1 VNSFAALNLNSNV
14 EEGRATRT
22 PSWTLEA
29 LRENLFGPGSS
40 HRRGQDSVASSS
52 VGSQSGRSSVMPWN
66 GLGVAAGPPALAS
79 PRDANFQFSVA
90 PGATMGGAVTSPYAQ
105 WGHQQPA
112 SPGGYPAPSDGSNGD
127 TRMKTVIR
135 AFTPLLPDEL
145 VLRPGEELAVLQEFD
160 DGWCVVARE
169 GIGSNGAPTPPGL
182 DTDEPV
188 SATLP
193 AADGASTTGSS
204 GSGRSRR
211 RVLEMGT
218 CPAWVFEESPAPN
231 NAREYPRPMRNTSLS
246 VTVSM
251 KLPPVMSTT
260 SASVRDSPREPNVP
274 LHGPPHAFGG
284 DNHSPSRALPVR
296 EEVISWSNF

>member
-1 VNSFAALNLNSNV
+1 
-14 EEGRATRT
+14 
-22 PSWTLEA
+22 
-29 LRENLFGPGSS
+29 
-40 HRRGQDSVASSS
+40 
-52 VGSQSGRSSVMPWN
+52 
-66 GLGVAAGPPALAS
+66 
-79 PRDANFQFSVA
+79 
-90 PGATMGGAVTSPYAQ
+90 
-105 WGHQQPA
+105 
-112 SPGGYPAPSDGSNGD
+112 
-127 TRMKTVIR
+127 
-135 AFTPLLPDEL
+135 LPDEL

-169 GIGSNGAPTPPGL
+169 GLGPNGAPTPPGL

-188 SATLP
+188 SGTLP

-218 CPAWVFEESPAPN
+218 CPAWVFEESPPPN
-231 NAREYPRPMRNTSLS
+231 NAREYQRPMRNTSLS

-284 DNHSPSRALPVR
+284 DNHSPSRGVPVR